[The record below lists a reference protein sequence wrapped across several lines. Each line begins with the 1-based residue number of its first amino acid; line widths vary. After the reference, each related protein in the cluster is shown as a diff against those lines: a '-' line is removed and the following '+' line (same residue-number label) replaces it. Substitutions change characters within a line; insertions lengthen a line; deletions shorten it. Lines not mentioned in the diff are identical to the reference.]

1 LCCFNNFVD
10 HGVRRGNV
18 ARALAQWRHLVA
30 SHEATNTLHR
40 VMPIAPYC
48 PGSMA
53 IEIFIDLPAFFD
65 MIDSMFAHNVS

>member
-1 LCCFNNFVD
+1 
-10 HGVRRGNV
+10 
-18 ARALAQWRHLVA
+18 VA

-40 VMPIAPYC
+40 VMPIAPYR

-65 MIDSMFAHNVS
+65 IIDSMFAHNVS